1 MTCRPTA
8 SPSWPLASKTA
19 GLRRVFTNLLENAL
33 RYSSEGGNVTVGLQC
48 DGEFRKA
55 FVDDE
60 GPGLPPDLRPA
71 QMCALFSKG
80 KEGGGKAGF
89 GLYFCRTTVERWGG
103 SISCASLPEMGSRF
117 YFRLPKA
124 AVHAEGEAPPDELL
138 SAVAGPRPAVKG
150 RRAMRILF
158 ADDQEDIRTLTTHQ
172 LERSG
177 HHVHAVCNGSEA
189 LSALLQEHFDVI
201 LLDEEMPAMGGVQ
214 AAHTIRENEA
224 RAGSHA
230 FLIALTGNN
239 TEDDRARLRRE
250 GFDAVLGKP
259 FRLEGLVEILEAAG
273 STLALTS
280 VPKKPAAA
288 ISAGID
294 DLLGRIGGDKKLLNK
309 MIRTFLRDT
318 PIRIAALQK
327 ALHRKDADEIASLA
341 HALKGSVSIF
351 LAQHARDRAQELE
364 DLGRKSEL
372 SGATAVYA
380 ALKEEIAKLEE
391 NLRGYAKQTQAQPRS
406 TVSKQTQRLTG
417 KRKKK

>member
-1 MTCRPTA
+1 
-8 SPSWPLASKTA
+8 
-19 GLRRVFTNLLENAL
+19 
-33 RYSSEGGNVTVGLQC
+33 
-48 DGEFRKA
+48 
-55 FVDDE
+55 
-60 GPGLPPDLRPA
+60 
-71 QMCALFSKG
+71 
-80 KEGGGKAGF
+80 
-89 GLYFCRTTVERWGG
+89 
-103 SISCASLPEMGSRF
+103 
-117 YFRLPKA
+117 
-124 AVHAEGEAPPDELL
+124 
-138 SAVAGPRPAVKG
+138 
-150 RRAMRILF
+150 
-158 ADDQEDIRTLTTHQ
+158 
-172 LERSG
+172 
-177 HHVHAVCNGSEA
+177 
-189 LSALLQEHFDVI
+189 
-201 LLDEEMPAMGGVQ
+201 
-214 AAHTIRENEA
+214 
-224 RAGSHA
+224 
-230 FLIALTGNN
+230 
-239 TEDDRARLRRE
+239 
-250 GFDAVLGKP
+250 VLGKP